1 MHAYR
6 HDPRVVAGAL
16 GLIALLAA
24 FAWIRLGAPHGG
36 PGDRAVG
43 LERAD
48 RVAARAGSV
57 TTGRLVVAQ
66 VAGAVTTPGLVRLRE
81 GDRVADAI
89 AAAGGARPDA
99 DLDAVALAAR
109 VADGERIVVP
119 VRGAGPPA
127 LVPGPRPDAS
137 AVAVGPIHLNTATA
151 EELETLPGIG
161 PSLAAAILRERQAR
175 GGFRSVE
182 DLDAVRGIG
191 AARFAELEPLVA
203 L

>member
-16 GLIALLAA
+16 GLIALLAV

-43 LERAD
+43 LERAE

-127 LVPGPRPDAS
+127 PVPGPRPDAS

-191 AARFAELEPLVA
+191 AARFAEVEPLVA